1 MMDKTIK
8 QFTTNYDNVFGIC
21 MLRGLWEIGLRV
33 PSLISFDNVG
43 ESRKKYL
50 HRYIPVNLMSFPH
63 DTDHKQTTNH
73 TFNPGSVGTASS

>member
-1 MMDKTIK
+1 MDKTIK

-43 ESRKKYL
+43 ESRK
-50 HRYIPVNLMSFPH
+50 YIYIGIFL
-63 DTDHKQTTNH
+63 
-73 TFNPGSVGTASS
+73 